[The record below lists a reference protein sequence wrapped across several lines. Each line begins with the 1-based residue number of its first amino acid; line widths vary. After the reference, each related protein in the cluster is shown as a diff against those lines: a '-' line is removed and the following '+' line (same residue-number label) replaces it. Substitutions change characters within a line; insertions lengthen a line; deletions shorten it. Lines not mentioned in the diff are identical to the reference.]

1 MKKIEGV
8 KFIRKELLRKCG
20 ANGADFT
27 DWFLVEKL
35 SERFNL
41 RDTAYRDKVR
51 NRQKDAL
58 LNDYLLD
65 LEYWKKK
72 LTPISR

>member
-1 MKKIEGV
+1 MKKIEGI
-8 KFIRKELLRKCG
+8 KLIRKELLAKKG

-51 NRQKDAL
+51 NRQKGAL
-58 LNDYLLD
+58 LDDYLLD
-65 LEYWKKK
+65 LKYWKNKI
-72 LTPISR
+72 TP